1 MAITSYCKKCGRD
14 VPVGD
19 ICENCGAKLL
29 KSSARVAWCV
39 EHAPVKDWIS
49 WNSAMRILLPLLVVV
64 LGMILVLEG
73 IAGGT
78 EAVEA
83 LLRNGL
89 VISLLGLLM
98 MVTVVLLLVLIL
110 QGDDWLDCI
119 VDSKGVHVSCY
130 LPYPTPLKLMM
141 RLRSPAQMQQVDLE
155 DEIPMVLISQ
165 QDLSWKD
172 IARVQLWPEKNLIL
186 FYAPVWWM
194 RLALPCTPFTYEDS
208 MDFIRE
214 KLGRKKTVA
223 LPAELV
229 APPKPKEP
237 KHAKAKE
244 PKAEQLSFADVPSPA
259 EETMPP
265 APAEQEG
272 GFVSL
277 EDVLGEIKAAE
288 QAETA
293 EKTE

>member
-78 EAVEA
+78 AAVEA

-89 VISLLGLLM
+89 VISLLGLLL

-141 RLRSPAQMQQVDLE
+141 RLRSPAQMQQMDPE

-165 QDLSWKD
+165 QDLAWKD

-229 APPKPKEP
+229 APPKAKEP
-237 KHAKAKE
+237 KPARAKE

-259 EETMPP
+259 EETTPP
-265 APAEQEG
+265 APVEQES
-272 GFVSL
+272 GFVPL